1 MNYKIKNELKIIIDI
16 VLLALTITLFNK
28 SLISM
33 KYHEVTGLVV
43 IGIMLIHI
51 GINIK
56 TAKAMCVK
64 FTRLPAALKVCI
76 IIDVLLLINFLC
88 FGISGVLCSKTI
100 LTSISSSNNIFKLYH
115 MASGASA
122 LVLLGIHIGLHICR
136 RSIPKKAAVILTVI
150 FVAAGAYSVSS
161 SSFIRRASIPF
172 NTISS
177 SQAVQ
182 NEKQNGGAVEERS
195 NEKPNMAERNE
206 HDNQNAAG
214 YEKRGAESTIAD
226 KALSIAMYFSM
237 IAAFSMVTY
246 IIAVPKRRKAQCD
259 NISTT
264 A

>member
-1 MNYKIKNELKIIIDI
+1 MNCKTKNKVKLILDI
-16 VLLALTITLFNK
+16 VLLALTLTLFNK
-28 SLISM
+28 SFISM
-33 KYHEVTGLVV
+33 KYHEVTGLVI

-51 GINIK
+51 GVNIK

-64 FTRLPAALKVCI
+64 FTRLPVALKTCI
-76 IIDVLLLINFLC
+76 IADVLLLINFLW

-115 MASGASA
+115 MAAGASA
-122 LVLLGIHIGLHICR
+122 LILLGIHVGLHICR
-136 RSIPKKAAVILTVI
+136 RPMQKKAAVILTVI
-150 FVAAGAYSVSS
+150 FVAAGAYSISS
-161 SSFIRRASIPF
+161 SSFIRWASIPF
-172 NTISS
+172 NTVSS
-177 SQAVQ
+177 SQTIQ
-182 NEKQNGGAVEERS
+182 NEKQNSGAAEERGG
-195 NEKPNMAERNE
+195 EKPNMAKHNE
-206 HDNQNAAG
+206 NGSLNGAG
-214 YEKRGAESTIAD
+214 HEKRGAESSIAD